1 MGNDQLFKA
10 LSSSTRIKIMKTLLN
25 REMHLSGLAREID
38 ISTPVISRHIKIL
51 ENAGLIKR
59 RIVGSV
65 HLLSANIGR
74 IEKVLEPFIEKSLVE
89 INKEESLFDTL
100 KQVPGVE
107 IKKVGNHQYITSID
121 GESGYYIYEVNGM
134 LPKKPVDEYMI
145 NKSVTLDLKKLVSVQ
160 KKKIKVKVKNQK

>member
-1 MGNDQLFKA
+1 MSNDQLFKA